1 MYWKFTKKHSA
12 CICMYLSVSIC
23 ICLYMTESTCI
34 TRLNTVQI
42 NSFIA
47 STPASRV
54 VRGPNHGPRVDVEQL
69 AARALRPSLIART
82 PGIAGVS
89 ATGHVAGNRA
99 EIPCW
104 DQGQAAEDVRQQNN
118 IDYRI
123 RRIPALPGTVIEQ
136 GFDQGALTLHD
147 KAQTGPASVRTRILK
162 IPAVAS

>member
-1 MYWKFTKKHSA
+1 MCTNITVCICAYCMYLLICVYICMYWKFTKKHSA

-23 ICLYMTESTCI
+23 VCLYMTESTCI

-47 STPASRV
+47 STPASLV

-69 AARALRPSLIART
+69 AARSRRPSLIAQAQ
-82 PGIAGVS
+82 GIAGVS

-104 DQGQAAEDVRQQNN
+104 DQCFACWGDN
-118 IDYRI
+118 
-123 RRIPALPGTVIEQ
+123 T
-136 GFDQGALTLHD
+136 T
-147 KAQTGPASVRTRILK
+147 
-162 IPAVAS
+162 AVTQ

>member
-1 MYWKFTKKHSA
+1 MNEYNQKYARIEQRICTNITVCICAYCMYLLICVYVCMYWIFTTNHSA
-12 CICMYLSVSIC
+12 CICMYLSAYIC
-23 ICLYMTESTCI
+23 LCLYMTESTCI

-69 AARALRPSLIART
+69 AARSRRPSLITRA

-99 EIPCW
+99 ETPRW
-104 DQGQAAEDVRQQNN
+104 DQRQAAEDV
-118 IDYRI
+118 
-123 RRIPALPGTVIEQ
+123 
-136 GFDQGALTLHD
+136 
-147 KAQTGPASVRTRILK
+147 
-162 IPAVAS
+162 